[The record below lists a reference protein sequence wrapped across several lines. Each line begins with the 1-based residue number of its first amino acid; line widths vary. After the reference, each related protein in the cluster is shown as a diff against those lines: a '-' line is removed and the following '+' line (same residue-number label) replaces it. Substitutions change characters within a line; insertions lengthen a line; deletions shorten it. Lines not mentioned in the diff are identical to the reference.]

1 MANNMLSKFRVRK
14 GKVFEAPL
22 EHAFGRLVTPFE
34 EFIHR
39 QSSSGLLLMAC
50 AVIALVIANSPWQD
64 WYKHVLHL
72 PVSYNFGDWSL
83 SMSFHHWI
91 NDGLMAIFFLL
102 VGLELKREFLVGE
115 LSEWKHA
122 VLPVMAAVGGMVVPA
137 LIFYALNGGTPS
149 ERGWGI
155 PMATDIAF
163 AVGCI
168 AILGNRVPR
177 AVVTFLVAL
186 AIVDDLGAILVIAI
200 WYTEK
205 VNMLA
210 LMGAFIL
217 VAVLWLLKF
226 AGVRRSPAYIFVGI
240 VLWYDLYITGV
251 HATLAGVI
259 TAMAIPAKPKYDPVA
274 FSTFVKDIIRSFDRC
289 FRPGDKIIANDALRA
304 RVTALDNG
312 IHLVQSPLQRME
324 TRLHTPVAFIV
335 VPIFALANAG
345 IPIDSFTSTEAVLNP
360 LTLGVICGLV
370 FGKLIGI
377 VGATW
382 IGWKLGWGELP
393 KSATFHH
400 IIGVALLG
408 GIGFT
413 MSIFISELAF
423 AGQNEMLI
431 QAKAGVLLASII
443 AGVSGFLVLR
453 RAPIEE
459 STQPEEAGHLD
470 SPTTDVK
477 PGHSKVGDTEHGA
490 GEDAVE
496 DKQSGKR
503 KLP

>member
-1 MANNMLSKFRVRK
+1 MANKVLSKFRVRK

-22 EHAFGRLVTPFE
+22 ENALGRLMTPFD

-39 QSSSGLLLMAC
+39 QSSSGVLLMIC
-50 AVIALVIANSPWQD
+50 AVVALLIANSAWQGG
-64 WYKHVLHL
+64 YEHLLHL

-115 LSEWKHA
+115 LSEMKHA
-122 VLPVMAAVGGMVVPA
+122 VLPVMAAIGGMVVPA
-137 LIFYALNGGTPS
+137 LIFAMFNVGLPT

-200 WYTEK
+200 WYTES
-205 VNMLA
+205 VNMIA
-210 LMGAFIL
+210 LMGAFLLTAI
-217 VAVLWLLKF
+217 LWLLNL
-226 AGVRRSPAYIFVGI
+226 AGVRHSAAYIFVGI
-240 VLWYDLYITGV
+240 LLWYDLHITGV

-259 TAMAIPAKPKYDPVA
+259 TAMAIPARPKYDPVA
-274 FSTFVKDIIRSFDRC
+274 FSAFVKDIIRSFDRC

-304 RVTALDNG
+304 RVSALDNG
-312 IHLVQSPLQRME
+312 VHMVQSPLQRME
-324 TRLHTPVAFIV
+324 TRLHIPVAFIV

-345 IPIDSFTSTEAVLNP
+345 IPVDSFTSAEAVLNP
-360 LTLGVICGLV
+360 LTIGVICGLV

-382 IGWKLGWGELP
+382 LGWRLGWGELP
-393 KSATFHH
+393 KHSTFHH

-423 AGQNEMLI
+423 AGQSEMLI
-431 QAKAGVLLASII
+431 QAKAGVLLASLI
-443 AGVSGFLVLR
+443 AGISGFLILR

-459 STQPEEAGHLD
+459 AKQNDEIDDVAQAEMSTG
-470 SPTTDVK
+470 
-477 PGHSKVGDTEHGA
+477 
-490 GEDAVE
+490 
-496 DKQSGKR
+496 R

>member
-1 MANNMLSKFRVRK
+1 MANKVLSKFRVRK

-22 EHAFGRLVTPFE
+22 ENALGRLMTPFD

-39 QSSSGLLLMAC
+39 QSSSGVLLMIC
-50 AVIALVIANSPWQD
+50 AVIALVIANSAWQAG
-64 WYKHVLHL
+64 YAHLLHL

-115 LSEWKHA
+115 LSEMKHA
-122 VLPVMAAVGGMVVPA
+122 VLPVMAAIGGMVVPA
-137 LIFYALNGGTPS
+137 LIFSMFNVGTPT

-200 WYTEK
+200 WYTES
-205 VNMLA
+205 VNMIA
-210 LMGAFIL
+210 LMGAFLLTAI
-217 VAVLWLLKF
+217 LWLLNL
-226 AGVRRSPAYIFVGI
+226 AGVRHSAAYIFVGI
-240 VLWYDLYITGV
+240 LLWYDLHITGV

-259 TAMAIPAKPKYDPVA
+259 TAMAIPARPKYDPVA
-274 FSTFVKDIIRSFDRC
+274 FSSFVKDIIRSFDRS

-304 RVTALDNG
+304 RVSALDNG
-312 IHLVQSPLQRME
+312 VHLVQSPLQRME
-324 TRLHTPVAFIV
+324 TRLHIPVAFIV

-345 IPIDSFTSTEAVLNP
+345 IPVDSFTSAEAVLNP
-360 LTLGVICGLV
+360 LTIGVICGLV

-393 KSATFHH
+393 KHSTFHH

-431 QAKAGVLLASII
+431 QAKAGVLLASLI
-443 AGVSGFLVLR
+443 AGISGFLILR

-459 STQPEEAGHLD
+459 STQSEEI
-470 SPTTDVK
+470 DV
-477 PGHSKVGDTEHGA
+477 
-490 GEDAVE
+490 DATAE
-496 DKQSGKR
+496 MSTGR

>member
-1 MANNMLSKFRVRK
+1 MAKNVLSKFRIRK
-14 GKVFEAPL
+14 GNVFEAPL
-22 EHAFGRLVTPFE
+22 ENALGRLVTPFE

-50 AVIALVIANSPWQD
+50 ALIALVIANSPWQEA
-64 WYKHVLHL
+64 YKHLLHL

-115 LSEWKHA
+115 LAELKQA
-122 VLPVMAAVGGMVVPA
+122 VLPVMAAIGGMVVPA
-137 LIFYALNGGTPS
+137 LIFYLFNGDTPS

-186 AIVDDLGAILVIAI
+186 AIVDDLGAIMVIAI
-200 WYTEK
+200 WYTES
-205 VNMLA
+205 VNTNA
-210 LMGAFIL
+210 LIAAVIL
-217 VAVLWLLKF
+217 VGVLWLLKF
-226 AGVRRSPAYIFVGI
+226 AGVRRLAGYLFVG
-240 VLWYDLYITGV
+240 VLLWYALYRTGV

-259 TAMAIPAKPKYDPVA
+259 TAMAIPARPKYDPVA

-289 FRPGDKIIANDALRA
+289 FRPGDKIIANDALLT
-304 RVTALDNG
+304 RVTALDKG
-312 IHLVQSPLQRME
+312 VHLVQSPLQRME

-345 IPIDSFTSTEAVLNP
+345 IPIDSFTNPTAVLNP

-370 FGKLIGI
+370 IGKLIGI

-382 IGWKLGWGELP
+382 IGWKLGLGDLP
-393 KSATFHH
+393 RSATFHH

-423 AGQNEMLI
+423 AGNPEMLI
-431 QAKAGVLLASII
+431 QAKAGVLLASLI
-443 AGVSGFLVLR
+443 AGIAGFLVLR
-453 RAPIEE
+453 RAPIEQ
-459 STQPEEAGHLD
+459 STQKDDQGHEGTLEV
-470 SPTTDVK
+470 PIQM
-477 PGHSKVGDTEHGA
+477 
-490 GEDAVE
+490 E
-496 DKQSGKR
+496 DKQK
-503 KLP
+503 

>member
-1 MANNMLSKFRVRK
+1 MANKVLSKFRVRK

-22 EHAFGRLVTPFE
+22 ENALGRLMTPFD

-39 QSSSGLLLMAC
+39 QSSSGVLLMIC
-50 AVIALVIANSPWQD
+50 AVIALVIANSAWQAG
-64 WYKHVLHL
+64 YAHLLHL

-115 LSEWKHA
+115 LSEMKHA
-122 VLPVMAAVGGMVVPA
+122 VLPVMAAIGGMVVPA
-137 LIFYALNGGTPS
+137 LIFSMFNVGTPT

-200 WYTEK
+200 WYTES
-205 VNMLA
+205 VNMIA
-210 LMGAFIL
+210 LMGAFLLTAI
-217 VAVLWLLKF
+217 LWLLNL
-226 AGVRRSPAYIFVGI
+226 AGVRHSAAYIFVGI
-240 VLWYDLYITGV
+240 LLWYDLHITGV

-259 TAMAIPAKPKYDPVA
+259 TAMAIPARPKYDPVA
-274 FSTFVKDIIRSFDRC
+274 FSSFVKDIIRSFDRS

-304 RVTALDNG
+304 RVSALDNG
-312 IHLVQSPLQRME
+312 VHLVQSPLQRME
-324 TRLHTPVAFIV
+324 TRLHIPVAFIV

-345 IPIDSFTSTEAVLNP
+345 IPVDSFTSAEAVLNP
-360 LTLGVICGLV
+360 LTIGVICGLV

-393 KSATFHH
+393 KHSTFHH

-431 QAKAGVLLASII
+431 QAKAGVLLASLI
-443 AGVSGFLVLR
+443 AGISGFLILR

-459 STQPEEAGHLD
+459 STQSEEV
-470 SPTTDVK
+470 DVVATAEMST
-477 PGHSKVGDTEHGA
+477 G
-490 GEDAVE
+490 
-496 DKQSGKR
+496 R

>member
-1 MANNMLSKFRVRK
+1 MAKNVLSKFRIRK

-22 EHAFGRLVTPFE
+22 ENAFGRLVTPFE

-50 AVIALVIANSPWQD
+50 AVLAMIIANSPWQE
-64 WYKHVLHL
+64 WYKHLLHL

-83 SMSFHHWI
+83 SMTFHHWI

-115 LSEWKHA
+115 LSELKHA
-122 VLPVMAAVGGMVVPA
+122 VLPVMAAIGGMVVPA
-137 LIFYALNGGTPS
+137 FIFFLLNGGTPS

-186 AIVDDLGAILVIAI
+186 AIVDDLGAIIVIAV
-200 WYTEK
+200 WYTES
-205 VNMLA
+205 VNTTA
-210 LMGAFIL
+210 LIAACAL
-217 VAVLWLLKF
+217 VGVLWLLKV
-226 AGVRRSPAYIFVGI
+226 AGVRRAAGYIFVGI
-240 VLWYDLYITGV
+240 LLWYALYVTGV

-259 TAMAIPAKPKYDPVA
+259 TAMAIPARPKYDPVA

-345 IPIDSFTSTEAVLNP
+345 LPIDSFTSTEAVFNP

-382 IGWKLGWGELP
+382 IGWKMGWGELP

-400 IIGVALLG
+400 IIGVAFLG

-413 MSIFISELAF
+413 MSIFIAELAF
-423 AGQNEMLI
+423 EGELEMLV

-443 AGVSGFLVLR
+443 AGFSGFMILR

-459 STQPEEAGHLD
+459 SLQTDKGEADKGEA
-470 SPTTDVK
+470 
-477 PGHSKVGDTEHGA
+477 EH
-490 GEDAVE
+490 
-496 DKQSGKR
+496 
-503 KLP
+503 

>member
-1 MANNMLSKFRVRK
+1 MAKTVLSKFRVRK
-14 GKVFEAPL
+14 GRVFEAPL
-22 EHAFGRLVTPFE
+22 ENAFGRLVTPFE

-39 QSSSGLLLMAC
+39 QSTSGLLLMAC
-50 AVIALVIANSPWQD
+50 AVIALIIANSGWQEG
-64 WYKHVLHL
+64 YKHLLHL

-115 LSEWKHA
+115 LSELRHA
-122 VLPVMAAVGGMVVPA
+122 VLPVMAAAGGMVVPA
-137 LIFYALNGGTPS
+137 LIFFALNGGTPA

-186 AIVDDLGAILVIAI
+186 AIVDDLGAILVIAV
-200 WYTEK
+200 WYTES
-205 VNMLA
+205 VNTHA
-210 LMGAFIL
+210 LIAACVL
-217 VAVLWLLKF
+217 VGLLWLLQF
-226 AGVRRSPAYIFVGI
+226 VGVRRSAGYMFVGI
-240 VLWYDLYITGV
+240 LLWYALYLTGV

-259 TAMAIPAKPKYDPVA
+259 TAMAIPARPKYDPVA

-304 RVTALDNG
+304 RVTALDSG
-312 IHLVQSPLQRME
+312 IHMVQSPLQRME
-324 TRLHTPVAFIV
+324 TRLHTPVAFVV

-345 IPIDSFTSTEAVLNP
+345 IPIDSFTSYTAVFNP

-382 IGWKLGWGELP
+382 IGWKLGLGELP
-393 KSATFHH
+393 RSATFHH
-400 IIGVALLG
+400 IVGVALLG

-423 AGQNEMLI
+423 EGAPKMLI
-431 QAKAGVLLASII
+431 QAKAGVLLASVI
-443 AGVSGFLVLR
+443 AGVLGFLVLR
-453 RAPIEE
+453 RAPMEA
-459 STQPEEAGHLD
+459 STQKSGADHGDNTQVGEE
-470 SPTTDVK
+470 
-477 PGHSKVGDTEHGA
+477 
-490 GEDAVE
+490 
-496 DKQSGKR
+496 R